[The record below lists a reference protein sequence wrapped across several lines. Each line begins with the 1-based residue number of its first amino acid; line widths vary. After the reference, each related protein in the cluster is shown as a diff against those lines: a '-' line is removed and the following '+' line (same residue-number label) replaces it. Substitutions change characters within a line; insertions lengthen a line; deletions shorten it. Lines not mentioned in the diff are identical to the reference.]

1 MNEYDS
7 LVEKPALEFNEY
19 ADLIPDP
26 KQELKQSMFVAS
38 KADPDVKARNI
49 KLADE
54 MNLPVD
60 FVDRNYDALVEKK
73 TYAKSDSEYDK
84 LINENPKLAA
94 YLKDPNNASVSKD
107 DISSLSALESSVGD
121 HGFWSQ
127 AYNSMMVGF
136 SSFNSG
142 LAKAPAFIGNLSLI
156 PSNIVRKSLDMPE
169 VGYSY
174 QNTLSDRYDAAA
186 TEFAKGAPLASESVV
201 NTAMS
206 GDYAKAGKVAALN
219 VIQSAPQQIG
229 FIMSAMAGLPA
240 VGLAQAGV
248 TTGAQKASELEK
260 QGVGPLQATAVGATH
275 GSIEAAFESIG
286 TMGILKQWEGA
297 IARQGGKQL
306 SREVVFD
313 FAKTLG
319 HSFLAEGNEEA
330 LTSFAQDFTDYV
342 TGVNP
347 DAMKGSVQRMIDAGI
362 IGGISGVAMTSPG
375 GAMMGLQRQA
385 QARQATLNKNTFLAM
400 GENAKESKLRERL
413 PEKYKEYVDHVTKD
427 GPVSEVYLPING
439 METYFQ
445 SQGKNPTQAA
455 QELGFLKEYTEA
467 KETGADIKVPM
478 STMVTN
484 VVDTEYFQGISDH
497 IKYHPDEMTVA
508 EAIQARKEIS
518 DVAAETQKKA
528 DDIESQA
535 KRVGNDIT
543 EQLMATGVK
552 QKDARVQAAVYEA
565 VFRTL
570 GVRTNQSPEELYK
583 QYGLKIRGGEQL
595 SADGQTVMNQ
605 LPSGTYDA
613 DTGDY
618 KLGSVEANVQ
628 VRSSDNLD
636 ELAPGLSDVVG
647 GEALEINT
655 LEVPKDKQGGGL
667 GSSALADI
675 ERVAADNGQTHIV
688 LKAEPLSSPL
698 VGEADP
704 QNLGKLIKFY
714 EKNGYSVFKK
724 NKTNAIMF
732 KNLDTVMAEAAAALG
747 FDTSKKYYTGTK
759 FNFDSFN
766 VPMDGVRTL
775 GAGVYLAENKKL
787 PDAYAGKDGK
797 IITAYVRGTDKIVS
811 ADKKLTKKDISK
823 IERVID
829 ADVLSAM
836 NSDNDIEVGS
846 TYANFFRRLQ
856 LRTNEVN
863 SMDNKSIG
871 NQAIAVAEALGITG
885 LSNGDRETMIFDPK
899 NVKDINAAFNEA
911 ESGKIY
917 SQQGPRGQIRFGK
930 DRQFNIDLLA
940 GADKSTFLH
949 ETGHFMFEVF
959 ADLATAEGANEQIK
973 ADYKALL
980 DWYGVESRDQ
990 IKTEHHEKF
999 ARGFEQ
1005 YLMTGKAPTSALRK
1019 AFNTFKTWLTEIY
1032 RQIKGSDLD
1041 VNLTPEVTEILDRML
1056 ATDEELDAAQN
1067 KMGGPRMFGDPRS
1080 AGLTEEQTYDY
1091 LNAAEFARMDANEQ
1105 LSAELM
1111 KDLIK
1116 KQDKKYKETY
1126 DRLYAENMDKAKLMP
1141 EFKAIAQIQGEM
1153 KLSKQVIDKSY
1164 SVFKDTLP
1172 FRSTKAEGGL
1182 HPDFV
1187 ADMLGFENGQA
1198 MLQAI
1203 APYRR
1208 GIEDFVHREVATEM
1222 RVQYPELL
1230 TSPELSAEAL
1240 KAAHN
1245 DQARRVKRMELD
1257 HLAKE
1262 SPRVLKNVAGALIKR
1277 LPSDRA
1283 VKEQA
1288 ANIIGSKKV
1297 SEIKPY
1303 IFLAAEKKYS
1313 KEAAKAY
1320 LKGDFEAAFE
1330 AKRLEYLNFELY
1342 LSSQKASEDVKKQ
1355 LKNFKRLFR
1364 ADEDLA
1370 KNRDVD
1376 LVNAARAI
1384 LADYGITKSEKT
1396 AAEYLEKTRQY
1407 DPETYSVLSAI
1418 ISGVQ
1423 ETAGLYTDVSYDVFK
1438 DMSDVV
1444 TALWDRA
1451 KESKEIEIR
1460 GQKLNTDAVKKE
1472 MTDHIN
1478 QVSGGALP
1486 PGYSQ
1491 KVSQLEKVKIGLLGM
1506 KSALRRVESWA
1517 DAIDGDKD
1525 IFKKYMFEP
1534 ISEAAS
1540 QYRIDKKNYILKY
1553 LDLVKTVRS
1562 ELTQD
1567 KIHAE
1572 DIGYTFSGKAEL
1584 LGALLHTGNES
1595 NLRKLL
1601 VGRKWGSIN
1610 EDGSLNRSRW
1620 DSMIYKMQ
1628 VDGTLT
1634 KADFD
1639 FAQGVWDLLE
1649 ELKPQAQKAHKKM
1662 YGFYFN
1668 EITATPFSTTY
1679 GEYSG
1684 GYVPA
1689 VADQYMAQDAA
1700 IRAEKEQLENMGN
1713 SFMFP
1718 TTGRGFTKSRVDAY
1732 AAPLSIDLAF
1742 VGGHIDKVLRFI
1754 NIEPRVKEVSRII
1767 MDKGFRSE
1775 LDALDPTIGGDMLVP
1790 WLQRAAQQKISLT
1803 TQGRGGK
1810 ALDTVFRELRSRA
1823 SLQIMT
1829 LNVVNAMQQFT
1840 GLSVAATK
1848 VAPKYL
1854 RNSLWGFVKNPKGV
1868 ANDVSEKSQ
1877 FMSTRN
1883 TTSIM
1888 EIQNEIDDML
1898 LNPTK
1903 YEQIT
1908 DYARKHSQALAAMT
1922 QNVVDNVTWSA
1933 AYDQAVSNGVSEAQA
1948 VRDADAAV
1956 RLTQGSFNAEDVSR
1970 FETGT
1975 PFVRAF
1981 TMFYSYFNMLAN
1993 LLGTEF
1999 EKVRKGLGFRK
2010 GAGRIAYVYTMAFMV
2025 PAVLSEVI
2033 MRAMSGSGFDEDDD
2047 DNYLDDAMSIFFG
2060 SQFRTATAMI
2070 PGVGQV
2076 ANTAVNYFNDKP
2088 YDDRISSSPAISLLE
2103 SSVKA
2108 PYDVYKS
2115 IAENGSKKAAVKD
2128 SLTLIG
2134 MTMGVPAGV
2143 AGKPLGYLIDQAEGK
2158 IEPATGPIDFT
2169 RGLIT
2174 GKGDR
2179 R

>member
-7 LVEKPALEFNEY
+7 LIEQPAPANDEY
-19 ADLIPDP
+19 AGLLPDP
-26 KQELKQSMFVAS
+26 KAELKQSMFVAA

-54 MNLPVD
+54 MNLPVE

-73 TYAKSDSEYDK
+73 TYAKSDNEYDR
-84 LINENPKLAA
+84 LIKNNPKLAS
-94 YLKDPNNASVSKD
+94 YLRDPNNASVSRD
-107 DISSLSALESSVGD
+107 DISSLAAAESAAD
-121 HGFWSQ
+121 KHGFWSQ
-127 AYNSMMVGF
+127 AYNSVQSGIAGF
-136 SSFNSG
+136 YSG
-142 LAKAPAFIGNLSLI
+142 VAKAPAFIGNLSLV

-174 QNTLSDRYDAAA
+174 SNPVADRYDQAQESFQKNAPDLSA
-186 TEFAKGAPLASESVV
+186 SVSDQIGKG
-201 NTAMS
+201 N
-206 GDYAKAGKVAALN
+206 YAKAGQTLALQ
-219 VIQSAPQQIG
+219 VIQSAPQQLG
-229 FIMSAMAGLPA
+229 FIMSAMAGVPA
-240 VGLAQAGV
+240 AGLATAGV
-248 TTGAQKASELEK
+248 TAGAQTSSELAG
-260 QGVGPLQATAVGATH
+260 QGVGPLQATTVGATH
-275 GSIEAAFESIG
+275 GTIEAAFESIG
-286 TMGILKQWEGA
+286 TMGILKSWESA

-306 SREVVFD
+306 SREVIFD
-313 FAKTLG
+313 FSKTLA
-319 HSFLAEGNEEA
+319 HSVMAEGNEEA
-330 LTSFAQDFTDYV
+330 LTSLAQDLTDYV

-347 DAMKGSVQRMIDAGI
+347 DAMKGSVQRALDAGLV
-362 IGGISGVAMTSPG
+362 GGASGGLMTSPG
-375 GAMMGLQRQA
+375 GAMMGLQRSA
-385 QARQATLNKNTFLAM
+385 QARQAKLNKDTFLAM
-400 GENAKESKLRERL
+400 GENAKNSKLRERL
-413 PEKYKEYVDHVTKD
+413 PEKYREYVDHITKD
-427 GPVSEVYLPING
+427 GPVSEVFIPIEG

-445 SQGKNPTQAA
+445 QQGKNPTQAA

-484 VVDTEYFQGISDH
+484 VADTEYFQGLSDN
-497 IKYHPDEMTVA
+497 IKYHPEQQTVNEARA
-508 EAIQARKEIS
+508 EQEQAKADVTDAAATTETAADSIEQQAANIGK
-518 DVAAETQKKA
+518 DVA
-528 DDIESQA
+528 S
-535 KRVGNDIT
+535 
-543 EQLMATGVK
+543 QLMATGMK
-552 QKDARVQAAVYEA
+552 QKDARFMSVVHEA
-565 VFRTL
+565 IFRTL
-570 GVRTNQSPEELYK
+570 GVRANKSPAQLYEK
-583 QYGLKIRGGEQL
+583 YGLKIRSGAQL
-595 SADGQTVMNQ
+595 AADGQTVMNQ
-605 LPSGTYDA
+605 D
-613 DTGDY
+613 
-618 KLGSVEANVQ
+618 
-628 VRSSDNLD
+628 
-636 ELAPGLSDVVG
+636 
-647 GEALEINT
+647 
-655 LEVPKDKQGGGL
+655 QGN
-667 GSSALADI
+667 I
-675 ERVAADNGQTHIV
+675 E
-688 LKAEPLSSPL
+688 KA
-698 VGEADP
+698 
-704 QNLGKLIKFY
+704 K
-714 EKNGYSVFKK
+714 
-724 NKTNAIMF
+724 
-732 KNLDTVMAEAAAALG
+732 ALG
-747 FDTSKKYYTGTK
+747 FDTSKEYYVGTK
-759 FNFDSFN
+759 ADFTEFN
-766 VPMDGVRTL
+766 VAMDGVRTL

-787 PDAYAGKDGK
+787 PEAYAGDSGK
-797 IITAYVRGTDKIVS
+797 IISTYIRGADKIVS

-823 IERVID
+823 IKSVVD

-836 NSDNDIEVGS
+836 MADNDLEIGS
-846 TYANFFRRLQ
+846 SYASFFRRLQ
-856 LRTNEVN
+856 LRTIEVN
-863 SMDNKSIG
+863 SMDNKQIQ
-871 NQAIAVAEALGITG
+871 NQAIAVADALGITG
-885 LSNGDRETMIFDPK
+885 LSNGDRETVIFDPK
-899 NVKDINAAFNEA
+899 NVKDVNALFNEA
-911 ESGKIY
+911 ESGNIY
-917 SQQGPRGQIRFGK
+917 SQGPRGQIRFGAN
-930 DRQFNIDLLA
+930 RQFNIDLLA

-949 ETGHFMFEVF
+949 ESGHFMFEVF
-959 ADLATAEGANEQIK
+959 ADLATADGASEQIK
-973 ADYKALL
+973 SDYKALL
-980 DWYGVESRDQ
+980 DWYGIESRDQ

-999 ARGFEQ
+999 ARAFEQ
-1005 YLMTGKAPTSALRK
+1005 YLMEGKAPTSALRK

-1032 RQIKGSDLD
+1032 KQIKGSDVD
-1041 VNLTPEVTEILDRML
+1041 TGLTDEVRQILDRML
-1056 ATDEELDAAQN
+1056 ATEDELDAAQN
-1067 KMGGPRMFGDPRS
+1067 KMGGPRMFGDPRA

-1091 LNAAEFARMDANEQ
+1091 LNAAEFARMEASEQ

-1126 DRLYAENMDKAKLMP
+1126 DRLYAEAMDKAKTMP
-1141 EFKAIAQIQGEM
+1141 EFKAIAQIQGDF
-1153 KLSKQVIDKSY
+1153 KLSKPVIDKSY
-1164 SVFKDTLP
+1164 AVFKDTLP
-1172 FRSTKAEGGL
+1172 FRSTKVDGGL

-1187 ADMLGFENGQA
+1187 ADMMGFENGQA

-1208 GIEDFVHREVATEM
+1208 GIEYFVHREVATEM

-1262 SPRVLKNVAGALIKR
+1262 SPQVLKKVAGALIRR

-1342 LSSQKASEDVKKQ
+1342 LSAQKASEDVKKQ

-1384 LADYGITKSEKT
+1384 LADYGITKSDKT
-1396 AAEYLEKTRQY
+1396 ADEYLEKTKQY

-1418 ISGVQ
+1418 IYGVQ
-1423 ETAGLYTDVSYDVFK
+1423 ENAGPYDKVSYDVFK

-1451 KESKEIEIR
+1451 KESKQIEIR
-1460 GQKLNTDAVKKE
+1460 GQKLNADAVKEE
-1472 MTDHIN
+1472 MTAHLN
-1478 QVSGGALP
+1478 GLSGGALP
-1486 PGYSQ
+1486 PGYSE
-1491 KVSQLEKVKIGLLGM
+1491 KVSKLEKVKIGLLGM
-1506 KSALRRVESWA
+1506 KSALRRVESWS
-1517 DAIDGDKD
+1517 DAVDGDKD

-1540 QYRIDKKNYILKY
+1540 KYRIDKKEYITKY
-1553 LDLVKTVRS
+1553 LDLVKTVRE

-1567 KIHAE
+1567 KIFAE
-1572 DIGYTFSGKAEL
+1572 NIGYTFTGKAEL

-1601 VGRKWGSIN
+1601 VGRKWGSVN
-1610 EDGSLNRSRW
+1610 EDGSLNRQRW
-1620 DSMIYKMQ
+1620 DKMILEFQ
-1628 VDGTLT
+1628 RNGTLT
-1634 KADFD
+1634 KADYD
-1639 FAQGVWDLLE
+1639 FVQGVWDLLE
-1649 ELKPQAQKAHKKM
+1649 QMKPAAQKAHKQM

-1668 EITATPFSTTY
+1668 EITAAPFSTAY
-1679 GEYSG
+1679 GDYRG

-1700 IRAEKEQLENMGN
+1700 IRSEKEQLENMGN

-1754 NIEPRVKEVSRII
+1754 NIEPRVKEVSRVI
-1767 MDKGFRSE
+1767 MDKGFRQQ
-1775 LDALDPTIGGDMLVP
+1775 LDAFDPTVGGDMLVP

-1854 RNSLWGFVKNPKGV
+1854 RNSLWGFVKNTKGT
-1868 ANDVSEKSQ
+1868 AADISEKSQ

-1888 EIQNEIDDML
+1888 EIQTEIDDML

-1903 YEQIT
+1903 YDQVV
-1908 DYARKHSQALAAMT
+1908 DYARKHSQMLAAMT
-1922 QNVVDNVTWSA
+1922 QNVVDNVVWSG
-1933 AYDQAVSNGVSEAQA
+1933 AYDQAVADGVSEQQA

-1993 LLGTEF
+1993 LMGTEF
-1999 EKVRKGLGFRK
+1999 EKVRKGLGLRK
-2010 GAGRIAYVYTMAFMV
+2010 GAGRLVYVYSMAFMI

-2033 MRAMSGSGFDEDDD
+2033 MRSMSGSGFDEDDD
-2047 DNYLDDAMSIFFG
+2047 DDYLDDAMAMFFG

-2070 PGVGQV
+2070 PGVGQA
-2076 ANTAVNYFNDKP
+2076 ANTAVNFFNDKA
-2088 YDDRISSSPAISLLE
+2088 YDDRISSSPAISMIE

-2108 PYDVYKS
+2108 PYDVYKAV
-2115 IAENGSKKAAVKD
+2115 AENGSKKAAVKD

-2134 MTMGVPAGV
+2134 MTMGVPTV
-2143 AGKPLGYLIDQAEGK
+2143 VLGKPVGYLIDQSGGK
-2158 IEPATGPIDFT
+2158 VQPATGPIDFT

-2174 GKGDR
+2174 GKSDR
-2179 R
+2179 K